1 VVREPSDAVIASETS
16 PKKVKEV
23 ASDMKDEMTFITKK
37 TEYPD
42 VYELYESP
50 KAKMYDFAG
59 IPTIGVSKMVREW
72 FGEKTELVILFRK
85 NKINERWEPVSV
97 IN

>member
-1 VVREPSDAVIASETS
+1 MSEIC
-16 PKKVKEV
+16 
-23 ASDMKDEMTFITKK
+23 FITRK

-50 KAKMYDFAG
+50 KAKMYDYAG

-72 FGEKTELVILFRK
+72 FRDKVELVILFRK
-85 NKINERWEPVSV
+85 NKINERWEPVSLV
-97 IN
+97 N